1 MFDRIPWKVIIIIIS
16 FLVVYIFVDEIFKRI
31 ERKQKDIHIQFS
43 KKLIR
48 AALVILGL
56 AAVAAQYTTTQQ
68 LTTYL
73 VAGSS
78 LFVAIAGFA
87 AQQTLADVI
96 AGFMLS
102 WSKPYNI
109 NERITLINSNITGI
123 VEEITMRHTVIKLFD
138 NNRLIIPNSVMN
150 KEIIKNS
157 NYEDSKIGNFI
168 EVEIS
173 FETDVDR
180 AICIM
185 KEILCAEE
193 LFVDKENADVLIK
206 DFSANGIVLKTTV
219 WTENV
224 NDNFQACSNVRRQI
238 LKRFHESGIVITYPH
253 IIVWDQAS
261 TPVKT
266 AEVGE

>member
-1 MFDRIPWKVIIIIIS
+1 MFEMIPWKVIII
-16 FLVVYIFVDEIFKRI
+16 VVTFIVIYIVSDEIFKRI
-31 ERKQKDIHIQFS
+31 ERRQKDIHIQFL
-43 KKLIR
+43 KKLVR

-56 AAVAAQYTTTQQ
+56 ASIAAQYTTTQQ

-102 WSKPYNI
+102 WSKPYNL

-157 NYEDSKIGNFI
+157 NFEDSKIGNFI

-173 FETDVDR
+173 YESDVDL
-180 AICIM
+180 AIKII
-185 KEILCAEE
+185 KETLCAEE

-224 NDNFQACSNVRRQI
+224 NDNFQACSNIRRQI
-238 LKRFHESGIVITYPH
+238 LRRFHEIGIVITYPH
-253 IIVWDQAS
+253 VIVWDQAS
-261 TPVKT
+261 TPLKE
-266 AEVGE
+266 AKQ